1 MLTFIDQFVIPFL
14 DQLYAAVGYLG
25 VFIAMVIE
33 STLLPLPSELILP
46 FAGWKVVDPSA
57 IEPLTHARWN
67 FWIVVVIGT
76 AANTT
81 GSLCGYFLG
90 AKLGRPFLDRW
101 GKYLLIRKHEV
112 ELAEHYFARWGSPT
126 AFFSRLLPGV
136 RSVISF
142 MAGIG
147 RMPLGRFT
155 VYSTLGAIP
164 WTIALVYAGTVLGKN
179 YTDIREA
186 LRPFDTLILVACI
199 AAVVGFVWWRL
210 GTPGWRR
217 SAPEA

>member
-1 MLTFIDQFVIPFL
+1 M
-14 DQLYAAVGYLG
+14 
-25 VFIAMVIE
+25 
-33 STLLPLPSELILP
+33 
-46 FAGWKVVDPSA
+46 
-57 IEPLTHARWN
+57 
-67 FWIVVVIGT
+67 
-76 AANTT
+76 
-81 GSLCGYFLG
+81 CGYFLG

-101 GKYLLIRKHEV
+101 GKFLLIRKHEV
-112 ELAEHYFARWGSPT
+112 EQAEHFFARWGSPT

-142 MAGIG
+142 VAGVAH
-147 RMPLGRFT
+147 MPIGRFT

-164 WTIALVYAGTVLGKN
+164 WTIALVYAGVVLGEN
-179 YTDIREA
+179 WLEIRDA

-210 GTPGWRR
+210 GMPGWRR